1 MYRPLLPLLRLPT
14 FFLILN
20 VGSIVSGQG
29 ITAGAAPPVV
39 PPDFQIP
46 LAPSD
51 PQPKED
57 ARAKLQKEVR
67 ARQNAPF
74 DSSVPN
80 VNESSQRSGHS
91 TSGTYSTGG
100 METSRVSER
109 LSESRDYRL
118 LPTSEPLSA
127 TQELIRNAFVE
138 TEKQVIISAG
148 TPGKLVE
155 LRVPK
160 TDRRTGEPVLDEM
173 GEPVM
178 IEIKA
183 GQMLHEGQ
191 VIGKI
196 NDDAEIGRINVANA
210 ALEIAEAE
218 QNAKLLEI
226 EFAQA
231 THSVAQADVKKNE
244 ILNKDVPNSVP
255 HITVLEATLRM
266 IQAKQQHKKALHDYQ
281 VIRPAEIN
289 AKLAELG
296 IAENL
301 LDQRKLY
308 SPINGMVAEVW
319 GSEGEWFREGK
330 EILRIIRLDKLRIQ
344 GRVDGKRLTQEMV
357 DNKLVTITA
366 PKVNGK
372 QETFQGKVVYASPE
386 LLMDQ
391 HFLVHVEVDNR
402 MENGY
407 WLLSP
412 GSFVELVIHLDK
424 PFD

>member
-1 MYRPLLPLLRLPT
+1 MYKRLSSLLLT
-14 FFLILN
+14 CFLVLN
-20 VGSIVSGQG
+20 VGPIVLGQG
-29 ITAGAAPPVV
+29 ITADAAPPVV
-39 PPDFQIP
+39 LPASQVN
-46 LAPSD
+46 LSPSD
-51 PQPKED
+51 SQPREG
-57 ARAKLQKEVR
+57 AREKLQREVR
-67 ARQNAPF
+67 ARKSAPF
-74 DSSVPN
+74 DSSFSNPN
-80 VNESSQRSGHS
+80 DSAQQSGNAAS
-91 TSGTYSTGG
+91 ATYLTGG
-100 METSRVSER
+100 METSRVPER
-109 LSESRDYRL
+109 LSELRDYRL

-138 TEKQVIISAG
+138 TEKQVVISAG

-160 TDRRTGEPVLDEM
+160 TDRRTGEPVLDEK

-210 ALEIAEAE
+210 ALEIAQAE
-218 QNAKLLEI
+218 RDAKLLEI

-231 THSVAQADVKKNE
+231 TYQVAEADVEKNT

-255 HITVLEATLRM
+255 HITVLEAVLRK
-266 IQAKQQHKKALHDYQ
+266 IQARQQWRKAHQDYES
-281 VIRPAEIN
+281 IRPAEIN

-319 GSEGEWFREGK
+319 GAEGEWFREGK

-366 PKVNGK
+366 PKINGK